1 MLAKLSYPLNFYLM
15 LQFQSYCNRIA
26 RIFVVLTDCK
36 SEVQLSGQQKVLERK
51 VAEETVVER
60 PSAERSTNKKIVAE
74 AAMTK

>member
-1 MLAKLSYPLNFYLM
+1 M
-15 LQFQSYCNRIA
+15 
-26 RIFVVLTDCK
+26 LTDCK

-60 PSAERSTNKKIVAE
+60 PSAESSTNKKIVAE